1 MQFLKLSKEEFDKFT
16 QENFSHYTQSLNHF
30 EYRNKHKKD
39 VHIVG
44 VKNNNGQVIAAS
56 LLTEARALRFF
67 KYFYSHRGPVMD
79 YNNKALVNFFL

>member
-16 QENFSHYTQSLNHF
+16 QENLSHYTQSLNHF

-44 VKNNNGQVIAAS
+44 VKNNNG
-56 LLTEARALRFF
+56 
-67 KYFYSHRGPVMD
+67 
-79 YNNKALVNFFL
+79 